1 MTFNL
6 KNVSSF
12 FFYDMFRC
20 LLHSVLDLLKAS
32 GGGSTRISR
41 LCTHLRTMEGAAA
54 MLGGGTTATRNRGGD
69 DGGAASMKLFMKIL

>member
-1 MTFNL
+1 
-6 KNVSSF
+6 
-12 FFYDMFRC
+12 MFRC

-69 DGGAASMKLFMKIL
+69 DGGARRNFFEKNIIIKLQLYD